1 MAKLSRNFGG
11 FISQI
16 VFNNSES
23 LSINENDIVVFV
35 GPNNAGK
42 SQALKDIHRLCYVKE
57 KRIVISNITIN
68 CTASKQEIED
78 FLQLISVISK
88 EGQTTQYRGFGYNFN
103 NYQVMSSG
111 GFEIWGVLTHI
122 FVSYLGTQERLAICN
137 PPQSKN
143 RNAPADHPI
152 HMAADNSEYR
162 QKISSYFMKAFGKNL
177 IPDILFGATVPM
189 RMCDV
194 LTTNYSDKDN
204 DEYSHIEMIKE
215 KLDNFPQIDEQG
227 DGIKSFTGILLNII
241 IDYRKTFLIDEPE
254 SFLHPPQAKIIGH
267 TIGEMLA
274 DDQQAFISTHSPEIL
289 EGLLEVCPERIK
301 IVRITR
307 EGDVNHFSV
316 LNNDEFNN
324 IWKDSLLRHSNI
336 MSGIFHKNVVLCESD
351 SDCRLYSVIYSYMK
365 EERGEYPE
373 ALFVHCGGK
382 QRMKRVVSALRAL
395 SIPLWVIPDID
406 ILEHYD
412 TLKELV
418 VSAGG
423 NWDILSQKVSSF
435 QAFMRTEKSF
445 INRKDFTDDVLRIL
459 NSSQDRN
466 IGAKEIKDIKSMLK
480 TETKWSQLKKGG
492 ISNIPPGEPFKTYED
507 IETELKKLKIFI
519 VPVGELEGFIQT
531 VSGHGPDWV
540 NNVLEQHPNFSDK
553 VYEKLRN
560 FIASWNL

>member
-1 MAKLSRNFGG
+1 MTELNRKCGG
-11 FISQI
+11 FISEI

-23 LSINENDIVVFV
+23 LNINENDIVIFV
-35 GPNNAGK
+35 GPNNVGK
-42 SQALKDIHRLCYVKE
+42 SQALKDIHRLCSQKE
-57 KRIVISNITIN
+57 KGTVISAITIN
-68 CTASKQEIED
+68 CTASKQEMEN
-78 FLQLISVISK
+78 FLSSISVVSK
-88 EGQTTQYRGFGYNFN
+88 RESSTKYQGFGYDFTT
-103 NYQVMSSG
+103 YAVMPSG
-111 GFEIWGVLTHI
+111 VFENWGVLTDI
-122 FVSYLGTQERLAICN
+122 FVSYLGTQERLSICN

-143 RNAPADHPI
+143 RDAPASHPI
-152 HMAADNSEYR
+152 HMVADSSEYR
-162 QKISSYFMKAFGKNL
+162 EKISAYFMKAFGKIL
-177 IPDILFGATVPM
+177 IPDIFFGASVPM
-189 RMCDV
+189 RMCDA
-194 LTTNYSDKDN
+194 LKTDYSDKDN
-204 DEYSHIEMIKE
+204 DEYSHVEKIIK
-215 KLDNFPQIDEQG
+215 KLDKFPKIDEQG
-227 DGIKSFTGILLNII
+227 DGIRSFTGILLNMI

-267 TIGEMLA
+267 TIGEMLSN
-274 DDQQAFISTHSPEIL
+274 DQQAFISTHSPEIL
-289 EGLLEVCPERIK
+289 EGLLEVCPERVK

-307 EGDVNHFSV
+307 EGNINHFSV

-351 SDCRLYSVIYSYMK
+351 SDCRLYSVVYSRMK

-406 ILEHYD
+406 ILDKTD
-412 TLKELV
+412 TLRELV
-418 VSAGG
+418 ISAGG

-435 QAFMRTEKSF
+435 QAFMRTERSF

-459 NSSQDRN
+459 NSSQDKN
-466 IGAKEIKDIKSMLK
+466 IGAKEIEEIKLMLK

-492 ISNIPPGEPFKTYED
+492 KSNIPSGEPFNTYEA

-519 VPVGELEGFIQT
+519 VPVGELEGFIKT

-540 NNVLEQHPNFSDK
+540 NNVLERHTNFSDS
-553 VYEKLRN
+553 VYNELRN
-560 FIASWNL
+560 FITSWNL